1 MLTVKLAVIVSPA
14 DQEQDLL
21 YFSMDPLSNG
31 KVQNNIVVKVALSD
45 LILQPWNR
53 LLNMFVVLDTSYK
66 WWAFRVT
73 ILPLYVVKK
82 NRC

>member
-45 LILQPWNR
+45 LILQP
-53 LLNMFVVLDTSYK
+53 
-66 WWAFRVT
+66 
-73 ILPLYVVKK
+73 
-82 NRC
+82 